1 MLMLADGKEECVSFP
16 VLSLPFFKLRQRIE
30 VRGWVTLI
38 KRLHRLTRQE
48 KGRASLAGCN

>member
-1 MLMLADGKEECVSFP
+1 MLTPADGKEECVSFA
-16 VLSLPFFKLRQRIE
+16 VLLGPLPTVFKPRQRIE

-48 KGRASLAGCN
+48 KG